1 MALKKLNLTIMLINI
16 NIIIRVPILPLFGM
30 NYFFGT
36 GLGIYSE
43 LWSLEKKVNGSEQ
56 TW

>member
-1 MALKKLNLTIMLINI
+1 MLINI
-16 NIIIRVPILPLFGM
+16 NIIISVAILPLFSI

-43 LWSLEKKVNGSEQ
+43 LWSKEKVFGSEQ
-56 TW
+56 A